1 MNSLTL
7 VSIRFRNG
15 WSNYSWFVR
24 GLTPGGSLYGDI
36 VDRDRREIRTFS
48 ASMDLIKGTRILDA
62 IADVCKTRKSDVEEN
77 EAVSAISICFS
88 ETKTFFRDNFSIRNQ
103 ISDTLSQILKEIEHE
118 IIRGLIME
126 PSDNW
131 DLRLDFARDA

>member
-1 MNSLTL
+1 MNSRTL

-77 EAVSAISICFS
+77 EAV
-88 ETKTFFRDNFSIRNQ
+88 FRDNFSIRNQ